1 MCRAVTELLY
11 LFVDDAGSVLL
22 VALAELL
29 VLILPSEGHHVL
41 LKDVASLRGVS
52 KILHVVED
60 ACLAVGC

>member
-1 MCRAVTELLY
+1 M
-11 LFVDDAGSVLL
+11 LL

-29 VLILPSEGHHVL
+29 VLILPGEGHHVL

-60 ACLAVGC
+60 ACLAVGCQDK